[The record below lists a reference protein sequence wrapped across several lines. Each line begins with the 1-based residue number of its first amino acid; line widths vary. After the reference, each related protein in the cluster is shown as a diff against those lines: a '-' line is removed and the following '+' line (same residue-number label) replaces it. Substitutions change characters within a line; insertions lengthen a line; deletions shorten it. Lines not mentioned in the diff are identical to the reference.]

1 MALLHCRILPLPHRQ
16 HHTPRKPHKSQKS
29 ATSSSCVLRYL
40 DFRPGLG
47 TDLRDI
53 AAQYSSDLIK
63 GVNHRTRD
71 IHLLS
76 SRVSHVLAFPPTPGM
91 PRPLEPQE
99 HQKPLAHQDSL
110 EPQGSRPVCC
120 DIGVFGPHFG
130 PHSEKT
136 QHTPRRSATRHE
148 PPCRE
153 GNRRQAGS
161 HIPTPVCAAISRKS
175 GPKPGP
181 KLQYR
186 STVLDTPTKSPPPH
200 PPTLQKCST
209 RRVNVTH
216 PSSVLRFLRFS
227 GRHKPQH
234 PDIAAH
240 TASGRDEVA
249 WVRHGQSRRSDAG
262 PS

>member
-1 MALLHCRILPLPHRQ
+1 MALLHCRILPLPHLQ
-16 HHTPRKPHKSQKS
+16 PHKHQKPQESQKS

-40 DFRPGLG
+40 DFQPDLG

-71 IHLLS
+71 IRPLS
-76 SRVSHVLAFPPTPGM
+76 SGVSHVPAFPLTPGI
-91 PRPLEPQE
+91 PRPPEPQE
-99 HQKPLAHQDSL
+99 HQKPLEHQDSL

-136 QHTPRRSATRHE
+136 QHTTRRSATRHE
-148 PPCRE
+148 LPCRE
-153 GNRRQAGS
+153 GRRRQAARHTS
-161 HIPTPVCAAISRKS
+161 TPVCAAISHKS
-175 GPKPGP
+175 SPKPGP

-200 PPTLQKCST
+200 PTNASKMQHSA
-209 RRVNVTH
+209 
-216 PSSVLRFLRFS
+216 SQ
-227 GRHKPQH
+227 RHTPQ
-234 PDIAAH
+234 
-240 TASGRDEVA
+240 
-249 WVRHGQSRRSDAG
+249 
-262 PS
+262 

>member
-16 HHTPRKPHKSQKS
+16 PYKHQKPQESQKH

-40 DFRPGLG
+40 DFRPDLG

-53 AAQYSSDLIK
+53 AAQYSSDFIK

-71 IHLLS
+71 IHPLS
-76 SRVSHVLAFPPTPGM
+76 SGVSHVHAFPPTPGM

-99 HQKPLAHQDSL
+99 HQKPLEHQDSL

-120 DIGVFGPHFG
+120 DIGVFGSHFG

-136 QHTPRRSATRHE
+136 QHTTRRSTTRHE
-148 PPCRE
+148 LPYRE
-153 GNRRQAGS
+153 GRHRQAAS
-161 HIPTPVCAAISRKS
+161 HTSTPVCAAISRKS

-200 PPTLQKCST
+200 PTNASKMQHSA
-209 RRVNVTH
+209 
-216 PSSVLRFLRFS
+216 SQ
-227 GRHKPQH
+227 RHTPQ
-234 PDIAAH
+234 
-240 TASGRDEVA
+240 
-249 WVRHGQSRRSDAG
+249 
-262 PS
+262 